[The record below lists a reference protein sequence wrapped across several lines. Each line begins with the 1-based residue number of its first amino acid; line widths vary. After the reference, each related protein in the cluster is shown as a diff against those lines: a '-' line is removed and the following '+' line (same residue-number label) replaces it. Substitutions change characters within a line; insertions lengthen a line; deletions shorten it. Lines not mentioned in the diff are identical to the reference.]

1 MRYFMGQLTTNH
13 DFGDV
18 MGYNWDISGIYI
30 LIGWGIKL
38 DIVEM

>member
-18 MGYNWDISGIYI
+18 MGYKWDIQYI